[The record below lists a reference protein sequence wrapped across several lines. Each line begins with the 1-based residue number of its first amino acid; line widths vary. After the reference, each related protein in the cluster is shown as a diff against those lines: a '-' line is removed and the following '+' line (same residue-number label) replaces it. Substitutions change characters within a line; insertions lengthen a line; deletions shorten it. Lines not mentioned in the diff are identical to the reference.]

1 MNKQPVTVF
10 WFRRDLRLADN
21 HGLFHAL
28 QGQYPV
34 LPVFIFDKNILL
46 ALRDK
51 KDRRVS
57 FIHQTL
63 SRLHEKLVKL
73 GSSFFAIYDE
83 PLSAFRTICDSFDV
97 KEVVTNHDY
106 EPYAIERDQQVSN
119 FLASK
124 NIGFR
129 TFKDQVIFER
139 SEVLKKDGSPYT
151 TFTPYSKAWKQK
163 FSEQELEFFHG
174 EKLLNRFLRTQPF
187 HFPLLKEMGFTPPG
201 MSATSPVINKEVIAL
216 YDKNRNMPYLDGT
229 TRLSVHLRFGTVSIR
244 ELVKMA
250 TGLNE
255 LWLNEL
261 IWREFFMMILF
272 HFPEVV
278 KQSFKKEYDN
288 IQWRNNE
295 KEFKAWCSGTTGY
308 PIVDA
313 GIKELNETGFLHNRV
328 RMIVASFLTKHL
340 LVDWR
345 WGEAYF
351 AEKLLDYELSS
362 NNGNWQWAAG
372 CGCDAAPYFRMFNP
386 TLQAKRFDPK
396 FLYIKKWITDFASY
410 RIQPVVDH
418 EFARKRALS
427 VYRRALKDKETGSL

>member
-28 QGQYPV
+28 QGKNPV

-129 TFKDQVIFER
+129 T
-139 SEVLKKDGSPYT
+139 
-151 TFTPYSKAWKQK
+151 
-163 FSEQELEFFHG
+163 
-174 EKLLNRFLRTQPF
+174 
-187 HFPLLKEMGFTPPG
+187 
-201 MSATSPVINKEVIAL
+201 
-216 YDKNRNMPYLDGT
+216 
-229 TRLSVHLRFGTVSIR
+229 
-244 ELVKMA
+244 
-250 TGLNE
+250 
-255 LWLNEL
+255 
-261 IWREFFMMILF
+261 
-272 HFPEVV
+272 
-278 KQSFKKEYDN
+278 
-288 IQWRNNE
+288 
-295 KEFKAWCSGTTGY
+295 
-308 PIVDA
+308 
-313 GIKELNETGFLHNRV
+313 
-328 RMIVASFLTKHL
+328 
-340 LVDWR
+340 
-345 WGEAYF
+345 
-351 AEKLLDYELSS
+351 
-362 NNGNWQWAAG
+362 
-372 CGCDAAPYFRMFNP
+372 
-386 TLQAKRFDPK
+386 
-396 FLYIKKWITDFASY
+396 
-410 RIQPVVDH
+410 
-418 EFARKRALS
+418 
-427 VYRRALKDKETGSL
+427 